1 MTRKLSLR
9 RGSLFVA
16 ATILALLA
24 LFGTACRAV
33 QPPGVEPQDP
43 TGVLDFVAGGNDEVR
58 IAGWATQWVPW
69 GDPPNLQRPAQIVVM
84 LNGEWLTGAV
94 AATNPRPDVQQYLW
108 DIRRLGPMMQPNAG
122 YGFDF
127 TKPAPK
133 GEATVCVVALNQ
145 CMDEWGPYGAW
156 GGSGPPEHV
165 LLGCRT
171 VTVT

>member
-1 MTRKLSLR
+1 MMYTQKSR
-9 RGSLFVA
+9 RSIGVRVVLAFLA
-16 ATILALLA
+16 ASALVLAS
-24 LFGTACRAV
+24 ACRPV
-33 QPPGVEPQDP
+33 QPPGAEPQDP
-43 TGVLDFVAGGNDEVR
+43 TGVLDFVTGGNGEVR
-58 IAGWATQWVPW
+58 IAGWTTQWVPF
-69 GDPPNLQRPAQIVVM
+69 GSTQRPAQIVVM
-84 LNGEWLTGAV
+84 LNGQWLTGAV

-108 DIRRLGPMMQPNAG
+108 DINLFGPMMQPNAG

-145 CMDEWGPYGAW
+145 FMDAWGPYGAW